1 MKRKC
6 CFPQPVTAKIPKFAD
21 HKPGKGDAQQPPSE
35 SQPLPQRKQM
45 AGTKM

>member
-6 CFPQPVTAKIPKFAD
+6 SFPQSVTAKIPKFAD
-21 HKPGKGDAQQPPSE
+21 RKPGKGEAQLPPSE